1 MLKLSAVYI
10 LISITSI
17 ENLMSLFL
25 LSERRGKKK
34 KKKKKKDWPND
45 FFTASKITAVN
56 ILLCGNCFSQLL
68 LHTSTVKYR
77 GVEGLTLDYEGN
89 QRRKGASNAKNDL
102 EEQPFSKHSDCTFS

>member
-17 ENLMSLFL
+17 ENLMSSYL
-25 LSERRGKKK
+25 LSERRG
-34 KKKKKKDWPND
+34 KKKKKDWPND

-56 ILLCGNCFSQLL
+56 ILLCGNCFSQLS